1 MEKRFL
7 QLGNLLFESKVDEE
21 RCGVSPGGGLVGG
34 WKVASRLRLG
44 IDSIQCW
51 TAIGV
56 DGVGEL
62 EFGVWRE
69 GWGECFLDFS
79 TARQEARK
87 AQISHQMRIM
97 NKVSLMPSP
106 SLLLRSS
113 RAWRKTA
120 AREDN

>member
-1 MEKRFL
+1 MLDPSVGVLPRLSCTFRRERKGQLIEGYNTWTKVEKRFL

-56 DGVGEL
+56 DGVG
-62 EFGVWRE
+62 GVGVRCVE
-69 GWGECFLDFS
+69 GGVGRMFS
-79 TARQEARK
+79 
-87 AQISHQMRIM
+87 
-97 NKVSLMPSP
+97 
-106 SLLLRSS
+106 
-113 RAWRKTA
+113 
-120 AREDN
+120 